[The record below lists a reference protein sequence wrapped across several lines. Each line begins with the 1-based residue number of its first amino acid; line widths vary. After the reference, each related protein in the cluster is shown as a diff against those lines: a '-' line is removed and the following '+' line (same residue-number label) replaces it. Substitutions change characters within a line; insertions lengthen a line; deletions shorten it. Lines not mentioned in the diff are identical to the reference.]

1 MEGSWDIPN
10 MDWGPGKSKW
20 FIKGKPE
27 ETPHISDSNCHE
39 GTTQG
44 LSLSLRMCLST
55 HTILFFSINT
65 LLASLLSIFVE
76 ILFCKVKGPGPL
88 SLTVVLWLGSGVFTT
103 VTQPQSPSGN
113 PSPTPSCCRP
123 RLPKII
129 STTNWKYSE
138 KNSRKFQ
145 KAKLE
150 FALPWQLFM

>member
-20 FIKGKPE
+20 FNKGKPE

-44 LSLSLRMCLST
+44 LSLSLHMCLST

-88 SLTVVLWLGSGVFTT
+88 SLTLVLWLGSGVFTT
-103 VTQPQSPSGN
+103 VTQPQPLAGAPLQVAADQGCPRSY
-113 PSPTPSCCRP
+113 RP
-123 RLPKII
+123 QIENIQKK
-129 STTNWKYSE
+129 T
-138 KNSRKFQ
+138 RKFQ

>member
-20 FIKGKPE
+20 FITGKPE
-27 ETPHISDSNCHE
+27 EMPHISDSNCHE

-44 LSLSLRMCLST
+44 LSLSLHMCLST

-88 SLTVVLWLGSGVFTT
+88 SLTLVLWLGSGVFTT
-103 VTQPQSPSGN
+103 VTQPQSLAG
-113 PSPTPSCCRP
+113 RP